1 MARQYAPPPRRGDG
15 PRRSCE
21 SEMKMMMLE
30 NGPENVM
37 STPSM
42 FYKGQPVRAYGFWAL
57 RGPKAL
63 QKLRYGTGIIVV
75 WLHPS

>member
-1 MARQYAPPPRRGDG
+1 MGIDGWISHISPTFRTDAGRTEAEHGASIRSAAAPGDG

-42 FYKGQPVRAYGFWAL
+42 FYKGQPVRA
-57 RGPKAL
+57 
-63 QKLRYGTGIIVV
+63 
-75 WLHPS
+75 